1 MTGICK
7 QNAGFPPAS
16 GSLTSVSYER
26 VLAKLI
32 NALYGDGLKTA
43 LLNSEDAMLFPKMET
58 QGWSHWVVVLKSM
71 TLHATRQHR
80 KCVGPKGAAVTDGAV
95 PHPLCVPL
103 WSKAQHVPSDE
114 SVGQAVAFIRDG
126 IRKLCGRSFKVQNT
140 STRQPDV
147 PTRLGKMTV

>member
-7 QNAGFPPAS
+7 QSAGFPRAS

-95 PHPLCVPL
+95 PHPPCVCPCGQKLNMCLPMKALVRLLLSSATAFESSVAGPL
-103 WSKAQHVPSDE
+103 RFRTRP
-114 SVGQAVAFIRDG
+114 RDSLMFQQG
-126 IRKLCGRSFKVQNT
+126 SEK
-140 STRQPDV
+140 
-147 PTRLGKMTV
+147 